1 MNILWLCVILSSF
14 CVCARMCWQPCEILF
29 ACFLQSKVLLFYML
43 YFIKFI
49 VSFFVLFFFFEVLV
63 LVKPMWEVLTV
74 QSDIILFIV
83 GKMKLVL
90 SDLICDS

>member
-1 MNILWLCVILSSF
+1 MYVHVCSDNLVKFSLPVFCRARCYCSICYILLNSLLGFLS
-14 CVCARMCWQPCEILF
+14 
-29 ACFLQSKVLLFYML
+29 
-43 YFIKFI
+43 
-49 VSFFVLFFFFEVLV
+49 FFFFKVLV
-63 LVKPMWEVLTV
+63 LVKPMWEMLTV